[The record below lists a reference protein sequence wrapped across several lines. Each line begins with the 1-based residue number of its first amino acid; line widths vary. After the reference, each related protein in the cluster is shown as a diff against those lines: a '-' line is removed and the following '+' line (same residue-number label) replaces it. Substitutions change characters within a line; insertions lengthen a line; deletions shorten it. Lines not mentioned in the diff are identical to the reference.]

1 MAGVGIAGCKRCD
14 VVCGGLS
21 LYAYGNLSGARGFD
35 ISHCYLIEMGKL
47 TDKSPDYIPN
57 QTDEQE
63 DADIL
68 ELVDR
73 LRRRPEIEAVSL
85 SQNSYPYNGSNS
97 TDLVQYDTLIS
108 GNWTIRRLV
117 TPDFVRVFR
126 YQGTRGETPEQLAGM
141 LEKGEFLASD
151 NLYRKYGR
159 PLTEFVGKSF
169 RLFGDTIQPTGWERP
184 WRMYVTMIS
193 SRPAIRIP
201 FFINSI
207 GMIRDWNS
215 VSVSAKIRTMISS
228 NA

>member
-1 MAGVGIAGCKRCD
+1 MAGVGTGCKRCD

-21 LYAYGNLSGARGFD
+21 LYRYGNLSGAAGFD

-97 TDLVQYDTLIS
+97 TDLVQYDTLVS

-141 LEKGEFLASD
+141 LEGRVPCFRQPL
-151 NLYRKYGR
+151 RKYGH
-159 PLTEFVGKSF
+159 PLTEFVGKQF
-169 RLFGDTIQPTGWERP
+169 QLFGDTIQTYRLGAALK
-184 WRMYVTMIS
+184 MYVTMIS
-193 SRPAIRIP
+193 AGPRFVYLSL
-201 FFINSI
+201 
-207 GMIRDWNS
+207 
-215 VSVSAKIRTMISS
+215 
-228 NA
+228 